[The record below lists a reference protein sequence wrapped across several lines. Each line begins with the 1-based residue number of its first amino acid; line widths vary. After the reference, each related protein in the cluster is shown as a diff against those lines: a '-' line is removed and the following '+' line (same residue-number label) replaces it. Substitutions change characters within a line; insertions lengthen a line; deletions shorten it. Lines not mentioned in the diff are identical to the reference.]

1 MALESADMKYIISN
15 LVLIYFYRL
24 LVCIPPRLA
33 DALTQKTNAEAVMIR
48 SFRAHQILSRLTG
61 TSAEDVGVAL
71 LDRVHD
77 GNARARGLEC
87 VVHDG
92 KDIYLDVSKSAGL
105 AAVVEMHKLFLRD
118 LTCRTTEYA
127 ALWATFV
134 AERGIILTTRSTNL
148 TWGKALKDWERGD
161 FAACAPSLQ
170 WTKQVRT
177 KSSRAVIQGSKWCT
191 EQVES
196 SNKACDSII
205 MIKSDVEGI
214 SAEFGRVQDFY
225 NVPLPGIDPD
235 TVAEGQE
242 SDAHRLYIAGA
253 HWFRPVGMNE
263 AIGCPVVQKEYKND
277 PAGNF
282 WELGAIVPTKIALAP
297 HHQNHTWWQVL
308 HTDSDFLT
316 REYWR

>member
-1 MALESADMKYIISN
+1 
-15 LVLIYFYRL
+15 
-24 LVCIPPRLA
+24 
-33 DALTQKTNAEAVMIR
+33 
-48 SFRAHQILSRLTG
+48 
-61 TSAEDVGVAL
+61 
-71 LDRVHD
+71 
-77 GNARARGLEC
+77 
-87 VVHDG
+87 
-92 KDIYLDVSKSAGL
+92 
-105 AAVVEMHKLFLRD
+105 
-118 LTCRTTEYA
+118 
-127 ALWATFV
+127 
-134 AERGIILTTRSTNL
+134 
-148 TWGKALKDWERGD
+148 
-161 FAACAPSLQ
+161 
-170 WTKQVRT
+170 
-177 KSSRAVIQGSKWCT
+177 
-191 EQVES
+191 
-196 SNKACDSII
+196 